1 MALTQI
7 EAAKKGIITKEVEIV
22 AQDEHVDKEKL
33 AERVA
38 KGEVVILKNKVHD
51 IHPVGVGKGLRTK
64 VNANIGTSPDVF
76 SLDTELEKLRA
87 AEEAGADT
95 VMDLS
100 TGGDLDEI
108 RREILKKSRII
119 VGNVPIYQSAVEIGE
134 KKGSIVYMTEDDLF
148 NTIEKHAKD
157 GIDYT
162 TVHCGVTLQTIE
174 RLKRGRRVADI
185 VSRGGSFLTVWMLY
199 NKKENPLYEHFDR
212 LLDIAKEYDFTLSL
226 GDGFRPGAISDATDR
241 PQIQELILLGE
252 LHDRALKAGVQSMI
266 EGPGHIPINQV
277 VENVKIEKALTH
289 DAPFYVLGPVV
300 TDIAPGY
307 DHITSAIGGAIIAAE
322 GADYLCYVT
331 PAEHVRLPIAE
342 DVKEGVIVTRIAAHA
357 ADIAKGIKGA
367 FEWDLQMDKARK
379 ALDWEKMIQL
389 SINPKLI
396 REMRESSLPKERDV
410 CTMCGKFCAIKLL
423 QQALDEE

>member
-1 MALTQI
+1 MTQI

-22 AQDEHVDKEKL
+22 AKDEYIDEELL

-64 VNANIGTSPDVF
+64 VNANIGTSPDV
-76 SLDTELEKLRA
+76 LNLNTELEKLKV

-108 RREILKKSRII
+108 RREILKKSQII
-119 VGNVPIYQSAVEIGE
+119 VGNVPIYQAAVEVGE

-174 RLKRGRRVADI
+174 RLKRGRRVADL

-199 NKKENPLYEHFDR
+199 NEKENPLYEHFDR
-212 LLDIAKEYDFTLSL
+212 LLDIAKKYDFTLSL

-241 PQIQELILLGE
+241 SQIQELILLAE
-252 LHDRALKAGVQSMI
+252 LHDQALKAGVQSMI

-277 VENVKIEKALTH
+277 VDNVRIEKALAH

-307 DHITSAIGGAIIAAE
+307 DHITSAIGGAVIAAE
-322 GADYLCYVT
+322 GVDYLCYVT
-331 PAEHVRLPIAE
+331 PAEHVRLPTAE
-342 DVKEGVIVTRIAAHA
+342 DVREGVIVTRIAAHA
-357 ADIAKGIKGA
+357 ADIAKGVKGA
-367 FEWDLQMDKARK
+367 LEWDLQMDKARK

-389 SINPKLI
+389 SINPKLVK
-396 REMRESSLPKERDV
+396 EMRASSLPKEKDV

-423 QQALDEE
+423 QKILGEE